1 MNKIVFS
8 NGEIFDS
15 CSYPVEIEPPIFS
28 KQMLVNGINRDYLRI
43 TINNTTY
50 EKVKAN
56 FVNNATYA
64 IRQFDLDESGNEL
77 TTYTDF
83 DWSAYSVA
91 GEIVDHRDGRFTVYM
106 AKPNNYETAV
116 DNLIA
121 DSIMADEI
129 EA

>member
-1 MNKIVFS
+1 
-8 NGEIFDS
+8 
-15 CSYPVEIEPPIFS
+15 
-28 KQMLVNGINRDYLRI
+28 MLINGINRDYLRI

-50 EKVKAN
+50 DKVKAN

-83 DWSAYSVA
+83 DWSEYSVA

-121 DSIMADEI
+121 DSIVADEI
-129 EA
+129 KA